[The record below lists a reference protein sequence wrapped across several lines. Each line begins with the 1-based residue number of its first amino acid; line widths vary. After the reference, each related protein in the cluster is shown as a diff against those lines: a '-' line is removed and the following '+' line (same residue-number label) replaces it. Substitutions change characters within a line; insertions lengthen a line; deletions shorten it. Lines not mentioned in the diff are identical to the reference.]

1 MSAALVAAARER
13 PLLLDGGLGTEL
25 EAQGAAVDSAL
36 WSARV
41 LLDEPERI
49 VAAHRAFADAGARVA
64 VTASYQVSA
73 SGFAAAGLAPG
84 LVEHALRESVALAR
98 RAQSGWVAA
107 SVGPYGAS
115 LGDGS
120 EYRGDDTLTVDE
132 LTAWHRPRLEAL
144 AAASP
149 DLLAV
154 ETIPSVREV
163 RAVVAALA
171 GSPVPAWICV
181 SGRSGRTAAGE
192 PLADAFAV
200 ATAST
205 EVIGVGVNCCPPG
218 DVAEA
223 VRIARSVTDKLVVVY
238 PNSGEE
244 WDAVDRRWTGDAAFD
259 PALVASWRADGADLI
274 GGCCRI
280 GPAAIA
286 ALGRSLEC
294 SSASS
299 PPAVP

>member
-1 MSAALVAAARER
+1 MTAGLVATARVR

-25 EAQGAAVDSAL
+25 EAQGAAVDSSL

-41 LLDEPERI
+41 LLEEPGRV
-49 VAAHRAFADAGARVA
+49 VAAHRAFAEAGARVA

-84 LVEHALRESVALAR
+84 LAERALRESVDLAR

-107 SVGPYGAS
+107 AVGPYGAS

-120 EYRGDDTLTVDE
+120 EYRGDDGLTVGE
-132 LTAWHRPRLEAL
+132 LAAWHRPRLETL
-144 AAASP
+144 AAAGP

-163 RAVVAALA
+163 RAVVEALA
-171 GSPVPAWICV
+171 GSSVPAWICV

-192 PLADAFAV
+192 PLAEALAV
-200 ATAST
+200 AAASE
-205 EVIGVGVNCCPPG
+205 EVVGVGVNCCPPG

-223 VRIARSVTDKLVVVY
+223 VRIARSVTGKLVVVY

-244 WDAVDRRWTGDAAFD
+244 WDAVERRWAGDAAFD
-259 PALVASWRADGADLI
+259 PALVASWRAAGADLI
-274 GGCCRI
+274 GGCCRV

-286 ALGRSLEC
+286 ALGRSLEEE
-294 SSASS
+294 S
-299 PPAVP
+299 

>member
-205 EVIGVGVNCCPPG
+205 EVIGVGVNCCPPS

-274 GGCCRI
+274 GGCCRV

-299 PPAVP
+299 PPAAP